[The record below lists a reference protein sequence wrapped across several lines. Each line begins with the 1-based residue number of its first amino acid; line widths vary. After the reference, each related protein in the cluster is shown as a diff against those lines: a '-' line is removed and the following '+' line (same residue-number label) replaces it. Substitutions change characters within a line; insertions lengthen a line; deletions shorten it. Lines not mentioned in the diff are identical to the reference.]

1 MSKKSPVKAPLK
13 LMLLTDVK
21 GLGVLGD
28 VVKVRPG
35 FARNYLLPRGLATK
49 PNDDAS
55 TRVSGVRKRA
65 AALAKKSLED
75 AKAAVAALANVS
87 IHIESKAGEGGHLYG
102 SVTQAMIAEELA
114 KQGVAIDA
122 AGVILD
128 QPIKELG
135 IYDVTLRLFGDVEVK
150 VKLYVVA
157 TAPEKAEKV
166 EKAKPEKAAK
176 VEKWTPETAE
186 NPDKAKAE
194 KAKK

>member
-1 MSKKSPVKAPLK
+1 MAKKAPVKAPLK

-21 GLGVLGD
+21 GLGALGD
-28 VVKVRPG
+28 VVKVRSG

-55 TRVSGVRKRA
+55 SRVSGVRKRA
-65 AALAKKSLED
+65 AALVQKTIED

-102 SVTQAMIAEELA
+102 SVTQAMIVEALA
-114 KQGVAIDA
+114 KQGVAIEA
-122 AGVILD
+122 TGVVLD

-135 IYDVTLRLFGDVEVK
+135 IYDVGLRLHGDIETK

-157 TAPEKAEKV
+157 TAPEKV
-166 EKAKPEKAAK
+166 EKAKK
-176 VEKWTPETAE
+176 
-186 NPDKAKAE
+186 
-194 KAKK
+194 